1 MIAIIDYGAGNT
13 RSVSN
18 ALVRLQAECIITK
31 DHELISKA
39 DKVIIPGVGAAG
51 PAMEEFKTYDLDILI
66 PRLKQPVLG
75 ICLGLQIMCNY
86 LEEGNIQGLGIF
98 DTPVKLFKKERLVP
112 HMGWN
117 EIRVEESN
125 SLIQQD
131 HASDFYFVHSYYAKP
146 CKDTIASCQ
155 YGEKFSAMLQ
165 KNNFY
170 ATQFHPEKSHDQG
183 ESILKNFIA
192 L

>member
-18 ALVRLQAECIITK
+18 ALARLQAECIITK

-51 PAMEEFKTYDLDILI
+51 PAMKELKKYELDKLI
-66 PRLKQPVLG
+66 PILKQPVLG

-98 DTPVKLFKKERLVP
+98 DTSVKLFKKERLVP

-131 HASDFYFVHSYYAKP
+131 GALDFYFVHSYYAEL

-165 KNNFY
+165 KDNFY

-183 ESILKNFIA
+183 ESILKNFIE